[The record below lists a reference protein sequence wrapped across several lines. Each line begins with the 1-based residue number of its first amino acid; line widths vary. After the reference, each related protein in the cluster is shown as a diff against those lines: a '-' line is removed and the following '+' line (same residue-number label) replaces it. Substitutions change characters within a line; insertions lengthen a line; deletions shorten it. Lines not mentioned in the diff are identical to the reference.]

1 MYIVDKYQDYTFTN
15 RIYYTLASSINC
27 ILTTMPEVTAD
38 RFLYWRSI

>member
-15 RIYYTLASSINC
+15 RIHYTLASSINR
-27 ILTTMPEVTAD
+27 ILTTMTEVTAD